1 MEPPEPRSAA
11 PPIIGAEDEDFAQD
25 MEPGPRDPDGLFRDV
40 AALRMR
46 PVPLLAF
53 LHHVVTQ
60 LEPAPVLCSLHSEL
74 LLGMGPRRGGNNS
87 WNSGTS
93 SWRKER
99 SCGCPSPHSSSLSW
113 SGSVP
118 RPFPSRC
125 SAASC
130 GSCGRA
136 GTGSGAAAA
145 RLPGQAAAGDD
156 AGEAELA
163 AMAALPVD
171 AGMRLQR
178 ERELLRR
185 CWSGCRTC
193 I

>member
-113 SGSVP
+113 
-118 RPFPSRC
+118 
-125 SAASC
+125 
-130 GSCGRA
+130 
-136 GTGSGAAAA
+136 
-145 RLPGQAAAGDD
+145 GQAAAGDD